1 MKGAVITEQLNINV
15 GSSTGATPYLPY
27 FYQQYNIIGTSTLA
41 GAKVSKVHNF
51 LSVQRKSEGAY
62 VNWEVVGCADDT
74 ENAEVLFEGIAQS
87 GIEKTIAKFR
97 S

>member
-15 GSSTGATPYLPY
+15 GSASGATPYLPY

-51 LSVQRKSEGAY
+51 LSVSKKSDGAY
-62 VNWEVVGCADDT
+62 INWEVVGCADDT
-74 ENAEVLFEGIAQS
+74 DNAEVLFEQVAQS
-87 GIEKTIAKFR
+87 GIKKTIAKFR
-97 S
+97 G